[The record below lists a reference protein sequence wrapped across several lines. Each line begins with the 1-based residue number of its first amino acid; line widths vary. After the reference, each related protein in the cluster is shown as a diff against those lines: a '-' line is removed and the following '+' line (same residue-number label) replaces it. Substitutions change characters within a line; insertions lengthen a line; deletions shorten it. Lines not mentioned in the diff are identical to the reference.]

1 MGQSDSRVEP
11 GGGQTVNVA
20 PRPGGPAQRSGF
32 TNQEAKDYCEKIKEE
47 GRTLTPQDVLA
58 DLQRG
63 NSRFYMQTATRPEGT
78 AFNRTAFLN
87 SQHPRVAVLGCSDSR
102 VPIEMVFDKGL
113 GEVFTIRVAGNYL
126 DTSTYGTVEYACAHL
141 KVKVLIVMGHESC
154 GAIGAACL
162 PVDKIDEQPASLRG
176 LLMDIK
182 GGLDETK
189 WVHLHGAA
197 KSREAVV
204 NNVAVQVAKLKQNE
218 IIAPM
223 LADGSMILKGAFYSM
238 TSGIVDFLPDN

>member
-1 MGQSDSRVEP
+1 
-11 GGGQTVNVA
+11 
-20 PRPGGPAQRSGF
+20 
-32 TNQEAKDYCEKIKEE
+32 
-47 GRTLTPQDVLA
+47 
-58 DLQRG
+58 
-63 NSRFYMQTATRPEGT
+63 
-78 AFNRTAFLN
+78 
-87 SQHPRVAVLGCSDSR
+87 
-102 VPIEMVFDKGL
+102 MVFDKGL

-162 PVDKIDEQPASLRG
+162 PVEKIDEQPASLRG

-189 WVHLHGAA
+189 WVHLHGKA

-204 NNVAVQVAKLKQNE
+204 NNVAVQVQLSVYVFFHPLLLFGPLVWMFTLYVCVCVCVFVRVYGITKCLFL
-218 IIAPM
+218 II
-223 LADGSMILKGAFYSM
+223 
-238 TSGIVDFLPDN
+238 

>member
-1 MGQSDSRVEP
+1 MC
-11 GGGQTVNVA
+11 T
-20 PRPGGPAQRSGF
+20 
-32 TNQEAKDYCEKIKEE
+32 
-47 GRTLTPQDVLA
+47 
-58 DLQRG
+58 
-63 NSRFYMQTATRPEGT
+63 
-78 AFNRTAFLN
+78 
-87 SQHPRVAVLGCSDSR
+87 QHPRVAVLGCSDSR

-141 KVKVLIVMGHESC
+141 KVKVLVVMGHESC

-162 PVDKIDEQPASLRG
+162 PVEKIDEQPESLRG

-204 NNVAVQVAKLKQNE
+204 NNVAVQVRLLVYYG
-218 IIAPM
+218 P
-223 LADGSMILKGAFYSM
+223 L
-238 TSGIVDFLPDN
+238 V

>member
-1 MGQSDSRVEP
+1 MC
-11 GGGQTVNVA
+11 T
-20 PRPGGPAQRSGF
+20 
-32 TNQEAKDYCEKIKEE
+32 
-47 GRTLTPQDVLA
+47 
-58 DLQRG
+58 
-63 NSRFYMQTATRPEGT
+63 
-78 AFNRTAFLN
+78 
-87 SQHPRVAVLGCSDSR
+87 QHPRVAVLGCSDSR

-141 KVKVLIVMGHESC
+141 KVKVLVVMGHESC

-162 PVDKIDEQPASLRG
+162 PVEKIDEQPESLRG

-189 WVHLHGAA
+189 WVHLHGKA

-204 NNVAVQVAKLKQNE
+204 NNVAVQVRLLVYYG
-218 IIAPM
+218 P
-223 LADGSMILKGAFYSM
+223 L
-238 TSGIVDFLPDN
+238 V